1 MVDLESTIGIWISQ
15 QLADR
20 LWITRGEVLQIIW
33 WEINPNGIVENII
46 PTQKVIPILKEEG
59 KALFLVTA
67 APRIWAIKA
76 LEFMTIKY
84 YFNDI
89 LILEDYWNTKKE
101 AFARIQLKID
111 TMARELISIGDQIY
125 SDIIPAQELGIQTL
139 HVTWPKDL
147 LKLL

>member
-1 MVDLESTIGIWISQ
+1 M
-15 QLADR
+15 
-20 LWITRGEVLQIIW
+20 QIIW

-84 YFNDI
+84 YFNI
-89 LILEDYWNTKKE
+89 WVLNSNI
-101 AFARIQLKID
+101 
-111 TMARELISIGDQIY
+111 
-125 SDIIPAQELGIQTL
+125 
-139 HVTWPKDL
+139 
-147 LKLL
+147 